1 MMFGS
6 TGLTLTAV
14 GTTAVCLLTMAV
26 AHGQTAAAE
35 RPPMAEEVFKNV
47 QILKGIPVNEF
58 METMGF
64 FSASVGGDCGYC
76 HVAEAGGN
84 WAKYADDDNPLKV
97 TSRRMMRMM
106 SAINTA
112 NFSGRQ
118 VVTCYTCHRGSSR
131 PRVTPNLTALYGTP
145 SLEESNDVITAAPGA
160 PPTDQILDKYIQ
172 AIGGAGRL
180 ATFTSFVGKGT
191 YQGYDDIE
199 KVPFEVFAKAPN
211 QRATIVHTQDGDSTT
226 SYDGRAGWTAAPESL
241 RPVPVLALAG
251 GDLDGVRLD
260 AELSFPARL
269 KQALGQ
275 WRVGFPTTIDDRD
288 VQVVQ
293 GTGAGGVL
301 ATLYFDRE
309 SGLLVRLQRYAD
321 SPVGRIPTRVD
332 FADYREV
339 SGVKIPFQWKV
350 TWLDGRTTIE
360 LSDVQPNV
368 PIDAAKFAKPATPT
382 PPRR

>member
-1 MMFGS
+1 MFGS
-6 TGLTLTAV
+6 KGLTLTAV
-14 GTTAVCLLTMAV
+14 GTAAVCLLTMAV
-26 AHGQTAAAE
+26 AHGQTGAAQ

-47 QILKGIPVNEF
+47 QVLKGIPVNEF

-64 FSASVGGDCGYC
+64 FSASVGGDCGFC
-76 HVAEAGGN
+76 HVAAAGGS
-84 WAKYADDDNPLKV
+84 WEKYADDDNPLKQ
-97 TSRRMMRMM
+97 TSRRMVRMM
-106 SAINTA
+106 GAINTA
-112 NFSGRQ
+112 NFAGRQ

-145 SLEESNDVITAAPGA
+145 SPEEANDVVTAAPGA
-160 PPTDQILDKYIQ
+160 PPADQILDKYIQ

-180 ATFTSFVGKGT
+180 AKLTSFVGKGT

-211 QRATIVHTQDGDSTT
+211 QRTTIVHTQDGDSTT

-269 KQALGQ
+269 KQALSQ
-275 WRVGFPTTIDDRD
+275 WRVGFPTTVDDRD

-321 SPVGRIPTRVD
+321 SPVGRIPTRID

-339 SGVKIPFQWKV
+339 SGVKMPFRWNV
-350 TWLDGRTTIE
+350 TWLDGRSTIE
-360 LSDVQPNV
+360 LSELQPNV
-368 PIDAAKFAKPATPT
+368 PISAATFAKPATPT
-382 PPRR
+382 PPR